1 MGQFT
6 VHENPN
12 PSSKKAYPFMIDV
25 QSPMLDGLETRLVI
39 PLARKADFADKAIA
53 GLTPL
58 LNVLG
63 DDCLVLTQQMA
74 AVRVGHLGRA
84 VSVCTEKRQEILAAI
99 DLLIT
104 GF

>member
-25 QSPMLDGLETRLVI
+25 QSPLLDGLETRLVI
-39 PLARKADFADKAIA
+39 PLALKTVFGNKPIA
-53 GLTPL
+53 GLNPT
-58 LNVLG
+58 VDILG
-63 DDCLVLTQQMA
+63 EEYFVLTQQMA
-74 AVRVGHLGRA
+74 AVHRVQLGRPVA
-84 VSVCTEKRQEILAAI
+84 DCTEKRHEMLAAI